1 MNIDITGV
9 GGADSVIADVNRDG
23 VADAM
28 VTGADGYGIIDAEQT
43 VGDTSVGN
51 DNAAVGINN
60 DNGGQGV
67 PHLSY
72 PANDSSANIP
82 YLPSRDV
89 TGDSHGSRYAFPSTL
104 EELEHRIQFQE
115 FLNENFI
122 EPRMR
127 DLERDFASESRR
139 LDYEAKERQ
148 ILNEQWERD
157 TARRCNMTVE
167 QFRME
172 QAGYHQV
179 FPHNPYMG
187 GYTGDPN
194 VFRDDVTGRIYKL
207 ESDHKLHE
215 LI

>member
-1 MNIDITGV
+1 MNIDITGD
-9 GGADSVIADVNRDG
+9 GGANFFMADVSRDG
-23 VADAM
+23 VADVMETDAN
-28 VTGADGYGIIDAEQT
+28 GDGIIDAEQT
-43 VGDTSVGN
+43 VIDASAGN
-51 DNAAVGINN
+51 ANAAVGIN
-60 DNGGQGV
+60 GGQGV
-67 PHLSY
+67 PYLSY
-72 PANDSSANIP
+72 PANGSSVNIP
-82 YLPSRDV
+82 YLPSRDD
-89 TGDSHGSRYAFPSTL
+89 TGNSHASQHTFPSTL
-104 EELEHRIQFQE
+104 EELEHKIQFQE

-122 EPRMR
+122 EPRIR

-167 QFRME
+167 QFRAE

-179 FPHNPYMG
+179 SPHNPYMG
-187 GYTGDPN
+187 GYSGDPN
-194 VFRDDVTGRIYKL
+194 VFRDNVTGKIYKL